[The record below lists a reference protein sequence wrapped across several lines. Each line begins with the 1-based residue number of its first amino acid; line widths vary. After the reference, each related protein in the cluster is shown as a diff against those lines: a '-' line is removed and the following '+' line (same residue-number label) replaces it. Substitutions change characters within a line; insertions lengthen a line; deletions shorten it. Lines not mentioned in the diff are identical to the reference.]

1 MNSHATSECSEAYIA
16 LGANLGDR
24 EDNLMEALERL
35 HEVPGIMVERVSNLY
50 ETEPVGYVDQPMFL
64 NMAAAVST
72 SLSPHELL
80 AEMQR
85 IEKQLGRVRHIHW
98 GRGRWTWTC
107 YGWKG
112 AVWIRRTL
120 YCRIPVCRSG
130 LLCSDRWPIS
140 YMSSNLQVCTIW

>member
-80 AEMQR
+80 AEMRELKSDSAGSVIFIGAADGGLGPAMDGRAPSGYAGPCTAASPYAGAGFCAQTAGRYR
-85 IEKQLGRVRHIHW
+85 I
-98 GRGRWTWTC
+98 
-107 YGWKG
+107 
-112 AVWIRRTL
+112 
-120 YCRIPVCRSG
+120 
-130 LLCSDRWPIS
+130 
-140 YMSSNLQVCTIW
+140 